1 MQLSVKD
8 VASLIDTDENTIYQW
23 IRQDSIP
30 YFRIN
35 EEYRF
40 NRADLL
46 EWATT
51 RRIRFNANM
60 FIDDDDAIAMP
71 GIAQALAVGGVL
83 YNVGGSD
90 QASVLRSVVDAARLP
105 EAVDKDF
112 LYSVLLARET
122 LGSTGIGG
130 GIAIP
135 HVRNPVVLHI
145 ATPSA
150 TLCFLENAID
160 FKAVD
165 GQPVNILFT
174 LISPTVQMHLHLLS
188 RLGLVLRDSDFRDAL
203 HRQATAEEILAIA
216 AGVEARVSQ
225 PAQAS
230 EKSGS

>member
-1 MQLSVKD
+1 MELSVKD
-8 VASLIDTDENTIYQW
+8 VAKLIDTDENTIYQW
-23 IRQDSIP
+23 IRQDNIP

-35 EEYRF
+35 GEYRF

-51 RRIRFNANM
+51 RRIRFKANL
-60 FIDDDDAIAMP
+60 FIDDDDAFAMP
-71 GIAQALAVGGVL
+71 GIAQALAIGGFL

-105 EAVDKDF
+105 DAVDKDF

-160 FKAVD
+160 FKAID
-165 GQPVNILFT
+165 GKPVNILFT

-188 RLGLVLRDSDFRDAL
+188 RLGLVLRDPDFRDAL
-203 HRQATAEEILAIA
+203 DRQAPAEEILAIA
-216 AGVEARVSQ
+216 AGIEARVSQ
-225 PAQAS
+225 PAPAS